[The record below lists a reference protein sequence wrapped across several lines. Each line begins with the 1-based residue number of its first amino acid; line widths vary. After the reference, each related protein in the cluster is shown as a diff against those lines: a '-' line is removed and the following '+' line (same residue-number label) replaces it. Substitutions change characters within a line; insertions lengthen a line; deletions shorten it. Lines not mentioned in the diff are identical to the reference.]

1 MSENK
6 ESSNTHDEDKKPV
19 KDDALNLENIQVE
32 NELDE
37 GQTDEDNASSIEE
50 SNEELQTKNLFIEV
64 EKKKYP
70 ISIQSE
76 PLKRTDFKNL

>member
-37 GQTDEDNASSIEE
+37 GQTDEDNASSIEGK
-50 SNEELQTKNLFIEV
+50 LMKNF
-64 EKKKYP
+64 K
-70 ISIQSE
+70 
-76 PLKRTDFKNL
+76 LKMKNSKIN

>member
-6 ESSNTHDEDKKPV
+6 ESSNTHDEDKKHV
-19 KDDALNLENIQVE
+19 KDDALNLENIQEE

-50 SNEELQTKNLFIEV
+50 SNEELQTKNEEL
-64 EKKKYP
+64 KK
-70 ISIQSE
+70 I
-76 PLKRTDFKNL
+76 N